1 MNNYVR
7 LVKQVVVQKRH
18 NFAAGIQE
26 KEIPISTL
34 FF

>member
-1 MNNYVR
+1 MNNCVR
-7 LVKQVVVQKRH
+7 SMKQVAVQKRY